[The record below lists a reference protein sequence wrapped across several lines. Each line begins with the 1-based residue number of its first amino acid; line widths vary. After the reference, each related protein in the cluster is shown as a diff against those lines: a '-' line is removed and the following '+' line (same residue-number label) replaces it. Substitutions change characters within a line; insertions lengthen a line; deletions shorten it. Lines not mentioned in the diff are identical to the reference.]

1 MTSSQNKIQVI
12 DIVSKY
18 IIELL
23 SINHFLKKFVV
34 TFSEPT
40 PIQVV
45 RGVVEP
51 RDDLKSFHEEADVNI
66 IRQCL
71 QCAEEGGTPIK
82 VICDDTDVFILLTAY
97 VHKYSIESIVNME
110 SFSSSRSTISIN
122 ETAKKHADMAS
133 SIIPAHALSGC
144 DSVPKMYGIGKKK
157 VFKVLQHWNQ
167 LEKLGDVNATKE
179 SVLEESTKF
188 VAACY
193 GIKINK
199 ANLSEAR
206 FSLWA
211 KQTKKKLCASLK
223 PPKLESLPPTT
234 EVFNLNVMR
243 AHFQACIWNSC
254 LDEKPPEMDPVEVQ
268 KRIIC
273 SFLKVS
279 LLMLLMFIR

>member
-1 MTSSQNKIQVI
+1 MYQYVTYQLGKENVDVYLVFDRYFKYPIKGATREQRTGNISNNHILNLDAPLPTREIIMTSSQNKIQVI

-122 ETAKKHADMAS
+122 KTAKNADMAS

-144 DSVPKMYGIGKKK
+144 VPQD
-157 VFKVLQHWNQ
+157 VWNW
-167 LEKLGDVNATKE
+167 KE
-179 SVLEESTKF
+179 EGFQS
-188 VAACY
+188 VAA
-193 GIKINK
+193 
-199 ANLSEAR
+199 
-206 FSLWA
+206 
-211 KQTKKKLCASLK
+211 
-223 PPKLESLPPTT
+223 LES
-234 EVFNLNVMR
+234 
-243 AHFQACIWNSC
+243 
-254 LDEKPPEMDPVEVQ
+254 
-268 KRIIC
+268 
-273 SFLKVS
+273 
-279 LLMLLMFIR
+279 IRETG

>member
-1 MTSSQNKIQVI
+1 MFSSYLQPMCI
-12 DIVSKY
+12 S
-18 IIELL
+18 
-23 SINHFLKKFVV
+23 
-34 TFSEPT
+34 T
-40 PIQVV
+40 PSS
-45 RGVVEP
+45 
-51 RDDLKSFHEEADVNI
+51 L
-66 IRQCL
+66 
-71 QCAEEGGTPIK
+71 
-82 VICDDTDVFILLTAY
+82 LLTWNLFRA
-97 VHKYSIESIVNME
+97 VVPQSA
-110 SFSSSRSTISIN
+110 STRLQKS
-122 ETAKKHADMAS
+122 M
-133 SIIPAHALSGC
+133 L
-144 DSVPKMYGIGKKK
+144 PKMYGIGKKK